1 MCSKRPLEG
10 SYAQTWRMNR
20 GTPGKKDVHRRFEVE
35 EMAFVELSRQ
45 VEESRVLKIFRK
57 VICTGIWCFWGSRLY
72 SDMEEESRDGLW
84 EYHLRNL
91 DFIWRVIKSHEI
103 ILIRNLSITAL
114 YLRNLQRQSGW
125 GQNLK
130 GTSVFKRN

>member
-57 VICTGIWCFWGSRLY
+57 VICTGIWYFWGSWLY
-72 SDMEEESRDGLW
+72 SDMEEAIKRWIVGVSFKEFGL
-84 EYHLRNL
+84 YMKGNK
-91 DFIWRVIKSHEI
+91 KSWNHSNQKLEHH
-103 ILIRNLSITAL
+103 SF
-114 YLRNLQRQSGW
+114 
-125 GQNLK
+125 
-130 GTSVFKRN
+130 VFKKLTEAKWLRTEPEGNIGI